1 MNPIFWSALEAIG
14 TIGATVVAL
23 FFSYRVISEERRNRS
38 DVILALFKEGDAWY
52 GEFSNKGLNTAWNVH
67 LRFLSIKINNEEK
80 FERVQ
85 KTHHQPLG
93 NIQHG
98 AYQIINLFN
107 IQRVQPPHIATLGA
121 KPHLPLDKEIIYQV
135 LITGDNFP
143 AKPFTIIYNS
153 NTQQFR
159 VK

>member
-23 FFSYRVISEERRNRS
+23 FFGYRVISEERRNRS
-38 DVILALFKEGDAWY
+38 DVILALFKEGDVWY
-52 GEFSNKGLNTAWNVH
+52 GEFSNKGLNTAINVH
-67 LRFLSIKINNEEK
+67 IRFVSIKTQKEEK
-80 FERVQ
+80 LERVQ
-85 KTHHQPLG
+85 KTRHQSIG

-98 AYQIINLFN
+98 AYQIINLFT
-107 IQRVQPPHIATLGA
+107 IQLVQPPHIATLGS

-143 AKPFTIIYNS
+143 AKLYTIIYDS